1 MPAKSDGWSTLSEI
15 AMTMMMLLMMVMM
28 MVVMMAVIMLKM
40 TQIRMTMKKKMRTM
54 VRHHPHHQHP

>member
-1 MPAKSDGWSTLSEI
+1 MPAKSDGCSTLSVI

-40 TQIRMTMKKKMRTM
+40 TQIRMTMKKKMGIM